1 MEIVLWAVITGVIVA
16 SALVF
21 TALSYHYLQVRRH
34 QRTGRSCGIDDTT
47 APPQHPAGQGRRSSS
62 GGDPDLPDGNG
73 YE

>member
-16 SALVF
+16 AVLAF

-34 QRTGRSCGIDDTT
+34 HQTRRSCEIEDTT
-47 APPQHPAGQGRRSSS
+47 APPQHPACQGRHSSP
-62 GGDPDLPDGNG
+62 GRDPDRPGGTG

>member
-16 SALVF
+16 AVLVF

-34 QRTGRSCGIDDTT
+34 HQTGRSCGIDDTT
-47 APPQHPAGQGRRSSS
+47 TPPQHPAGQGSHSSPC
-62 GGDPDLPDGNG
+62 GDPDLPDGDG